1 MSLQEKMT
9 HFVPGARL
17 GEAESRS
24 LRGALSRFGTG
35 VAIVTTQGADGP
47 VGMTVNSFSSVSLD
61 PPLVLW
67 SAARASRR
75 YPHFAKASHM
85 AIHVLGADQLELCQA
100 FAASAHAFDA
110 ADWHMGADD
119 LPVLK
124 GCLARFDCAAYAE
137 YDGGDHGILVAR
149 VLRATIGE
157 GAPLLCY
164 QSRFGRFDPEGR

>member
-9 HFVPGARL
+9 HFRPGAPL

-35 VAIVTTQGADGP
+35 VAIVTAEGSDGP
-47 VGMTVNSFSSVSLD
+47 VGMTINSFASVSLD

-67 SAARASRR
+67 SAARASQR
-75 YPHFAKASHM
+75 YPQFARAAHL
-85 AIHVLGADQLELCQA
+85 AIHVLGADQHALCQA
-100 FAASAHAFDA
+100 FAARADAFDA
-110 ADWHMGADD
+110 ADWHRGADG
-119 LPVLK
+119 LPLLR

-137 YDGGDHGILVAR
+137 YDGGDHGILVGR
-149 VLRATIGE
+149 VLRAVIGE

-164 QSRFGRFDPEGR
+164 QSQFGGFEPQR

>member
-1 MSLQEKMT
+1 MSLQQKMT
-9 HFVPGARL
+9 HFRPGAPL

-35 VAIVTTQGADGP
+35 VAIVTTEGADGP

-75 YPHFAKASHM
+75 YPHFAGAAHM
-85 AIHVLGADQLELCQA
+85 AIHVLAADQLGLCQA
-100 FAASAHAFDA
+100 FAARADAFDA
-110 ADWHMGADD
+110 ADWHRGEDD
-119 LPVLK
+119 LPVLR

-149 VLRATIGE
+149 VLRATLGE
-157 GAPLLCY
+157 GTPLLCY
-164 QSRFGRFDPEGR
+164 QSRFGGFAPER